1 MTKKNCA
8 QTDIEKQLGSGSVLP
23 KRSDIPDTYKWK
35 LSDIYASDEKWEEDF
50 NAIKKRLPQIAVF
63 SGKLCESAKNLL
75 SCFKLRDE
83 LAIILG
89 KLIVYA
95 NMKSHED
102 TAESKYQGLVN
113 RASSLSVEFSTVSSF
128 ITPEIL
134 SAPAE
139 RLTAFINDDGL
150 KEYSFILKDLI
161 RQREHILSQKEE
173 AILARAG
180 DMSGIAENMFSM
192 LTNAD
197 MHFTS
202 IKNENGKSVE
212 MSEERAV
219 SYLRSRKRTVRK
231 AAFDSLYRPYCEMK
245 NTLGATFDG
254 MLKTAKFYA
263 AVRKY
268 DSPLAAALDG
278 DNIPESVYD
287 NLVDTLE
294 SSLTPMHRYIELR
307 KKILRV
313 NELHMYDLYT
323 PLVKDPFKE
332 ILWHEAK
339 EMMFKALKP
348 LGREYLENVRHGIEN
363 GWADVFTNKGK
374 RSGAYSW
381 GSYATHPYIFM
392 NYNNNLNDVSTLV
405 HEVGH
410 SMHSFYSRAAQPYAT
425 ADYSIFTAEVAS
437 TTNESLLLSYLISE
451 TKEKSKKLYLLNRRL
466 ENIRTTVYRQTM
478 FASFERKVHLM
489 MAKGEDTTPDGLK
502 SLWYDLNRKYYGQEI
517 VIDDALKME
526 WARIPHFYSPFYVYQ
541 YATGFSAANA
551 LANGILEKGEQF
563 RKKYLKFLSAGGSD
577 YPINLLKNAG
587 VDMTSPQPVRT
598 VVDIFTETLDE
609 TEKLLFEN

>member
-374 RSGAYSW
+374 EAGHIPGEVMPLIHIYS
-381 GSYATHPYIFM
+381 
-392 NYNNNLNDVSTLV
+392 
-405 HEVGH
+405 
-410 SMHSFYSRAAQPYAT
+410 
-425 ADYSIFTAEVAS
+425 
-437 TTNESLLLSYLISE
+437 
-451 TKEKSKKLYLLNRRL
+451 
-466 ENIRTTVYRQTM
+466 
-478 FASFERKVHLM
+478 
-489 MAKGEDTTPDGLK
+489 
-502 SLWYDLNRKYYGQEI
+502 
-517 VIDDALKME
+517 
-526 WARIPHFYSPFYVYQ
+526 
-541 YATGFSAANA
+541 
-551 LANGILEKGEQF
+551 
-563 RKKYLKFLSAGGSD
+563 
-577 YPINLLKNAG
+577 
-587 VDMTSPQPVRT
+587 
-598 VVDIFTETLDE
+598 
-609 TEKLLFEN
+609 